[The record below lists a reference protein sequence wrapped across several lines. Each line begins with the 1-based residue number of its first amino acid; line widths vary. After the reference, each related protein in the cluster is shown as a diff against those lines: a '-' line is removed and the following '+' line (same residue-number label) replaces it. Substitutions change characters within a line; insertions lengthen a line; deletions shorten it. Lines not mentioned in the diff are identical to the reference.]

1 MEEHL
6 DSSRLD
12 RRALLA
18 GGASV
23 AAGALFLGTGRAGA
37 ASRAASW
44 VAGVVTAAPAGGA
57 VTMTELPLGTRR
69 VVRLAPGAVV
79 RADLAVGETV
89 LVDGV
94 AADRGASISAS
105 RVIPVVFGSRSDVV
119 R

>member
-6 DSSRLD
+6 DSRRLD

-23 AAGALFLGTGRAGA
+23 AAGALFLGTGRADAASGA
-37 ASRAASW
+37 APW
-44 VAGVVTAAPAGGA
+44 IAGIVAAPPAAGA
-57 VTMTELPLGTRR
+57 VTMTQLPLGTRR

-79 RADLAVGETV
+79 RADLAVGETI

-94 AADRGASISAS
+94 AAGASISAN